1 MRNRVNYEI
10 KASKNRYFSHNLEI
24 NKGNSKKTWKL
35 LNSLMNKPTTATS
48 VNEIK
53 KDSDIIIDRKCIAV
67 TFNNL
72 FVEVGPELA
81 RDIPQTHI
89 DYTNFLTQSS
99 CNFNFKH
106 ISTGCVVATIA
117 KIPSKKASGLD
128 NIPCSIIKNVARII
142 SGPLS
147 KILF

>member
-1 MRNRVNYEI
+1 
-10 KASKNRYFSHNLEI
+10 
-24 NKGNSKKTWKL
+24 
-35 LNSLMNKPTTATS
+35 MNKPTKATS

-53 KDSDIIIDRKCIAV
+53 KNSDIITNRKSIAD
-67 TFNNL
+67 TFNNH
-72 FVEVGPELA
+72 FAEVGPELA

-106 ISTGCVVATIA
+106 ISTGCVVATIT

-128 NIPCSIIKNVARII
+128 NI
-142 SGPLS
+142 
-147 KILF
+147 